1 MRLKQQA
8 ADCGF
13 DKYSSEVSKILTE
26 ITLIDVIVQGCT
38 SSELRRRILK
48 EDQSLAEIEALGA
61 MYECVDEQIKSLDK
75 ANVGYQHE
83 KVFRV
88 VENRKIEEKMTG
100 ECKASCFRCGNT
112 GHFSKSLN
120 CPARNKTCRRCK
132 RIGHFESVCRGT
144 LKRSASKLPS
154 NTTEKKV
161 RAIETVCES
170 KNSDLSSTSTKEDE
184 VLQRTYYAFYTGNE
198 TNMIE
203 CCIGGVKWNVI
214 IDSGSECNLITRN
227 AWEKFKASNINIHS
241 STRHCSRVLKAYGS
255 NTPLKVIGSFIAEV
269 RIKERHVVAEF
280 FVVDG
285 GQQCLLGDKTSKELG
300 VLKVGLDINIVNE
313 ELKPFNKID
322 GIQVHIH
329 VDPSIKPIFQP
340 LRKVPVPLEDAV
352 NKKLEQLLQRDII
365 EVKTGPTQWVS
376 PLVVVGKANGEP
388 RLCLDLRRVNEAV
401 LRERYP
407 MPVVD
412 DYLAR
417 MGKQMIRSKLDIR
430 EAFLQI
436 ELDPV
441 SRDVTTFITSKGL
454 FRFKRM
460 PFGLVTAPETFQRVM
475 DEILTGCEGVYW
487 YLDDVMVEGTTVEEH
502 DARLNE
508 VLNRFKNRNVQL
520 NWEKCV
526 FRVHELEFLGHIV
539 SADGISPTKVKA
551 DAIQTFRIPKNPA
564 EVRSFLGLANYMN
577 KFIYNLATID
587 EPLRKLTLKD
597 APFD

>member
-1 MRLKQQA
+1 M
-8 ADCGF
+8 
-13 DKYSSEVSKILTE
+13 
-26 ITLIDVIVQGCT
+26 
-38 SSELRRRILK
+38 
-48 EDQSLAEIEALGA
+48 
-61 MYECVDEQIKSLDK
+61 
-75 ANVGYQHE
+75 
-83 KVFRV
+83 
-88 VENRKIEEKMTG
+88 
-100 ECKASCFRCGNT
+100 
-112 GHFSKSLN
+112 
-120 CPARNKTCRRCK
+120 
-132 RIGHFESVCRGT
+132 
-144 LKRSASKLPS
+144 
-154 NTTEKKV
+154 
-161 RAIETVCES
+161 
-170 KNSDLSSTSTKEDE
+170 
-184 VLQRTYYAFYTGNE
+184 
-198 TNMIE
+198 
-203 CCIGGVKWNVI
+203 
-214 IDSGSECNLITRN
+214 
-227 AWEKFKASNINIHS
+227 
-241 STRHCSRVLKAYGS
+241 
-255 NTPLKVIGSFIAEV
+255 
-269 RIKERHVVAEF
+269 VAEF

-508 VLNRFKNRNVQL
+508 V
-520 NWEKCV
+520 
-526 FRVHELEFLGHIV
+526 
-539 SADGISPTKVKA
+539 
-551 DAIQTFRIPKNPA
+551 
-564 EVRSFLGLANYMN
+564 
-577 KFIYNLATID
+577 
-587 EPLRKLTLKD
+587 
-597 APFD
+597 